1 MTTRTDTLTR
11 EIQDIQEVYT
21 KEKRELERKL
31 RSAQDGA
38 GTLRE
43 EAEEARTELSSQERR
58 FKHDFDELQNQQR
71 SLEQNLKALQSDRDE
86 KAEALSKAQLRLS
99 QQETELGGLENE
111 VVHLKTQTGD
121 AEVLGVLKRELSE
134 QVNHIQKLEATN
146 KEQLAELKQHRK
158 QAKAI
163 EVVEEE
169 KRVLQTK
176 VRMMD
181 DLRRELSEAQL
192 QRQILEDERRS
203 WTAYLENAETMDEKT
218 NLKTPEDLAKA
229 YIEERLERASLM
241 DQLGQI
247 KTELLTKDAAITS
260 LEDEKSSLHEEV
272 EKLRS
277 TPKPAVPETK
287 SQMRLERQRILA
299 IKEVEF
305 LRAQLKMNDAEE
317 GEFSPEKHDEARI
330 KRQQELEDLVDQ
342 YRKEMQATH
351 EALTKA
357 EELSLGHLTQPP
369 PVTPVTSSNKRHAA
383 SPAEDERLGALTRK
397 NRSLQDSL
405 TQLTTSKSLLEKEFA
420 AARSQLKALKSSS
433 RVRVLEMRDN
443 PTANAEKVK
452 LETLRMLKAENEA
465 LIQKLGHAVSN
476 NENDDD
482 DDDDNNIDEA
492 QDRRASVPSATLT
505 RLRSE
510 LAEKDA
516 AMASKDKHLLRLKQ
530 IFASKSLEF
539 REAVASIL
547 GWKMDFLPNGRVR
560 VTSMFHP
567 GDTTGAGPDESNS
580 IVFDGEQGTM
590 KVSGGPKSQFASE
603 IRDKIEFWVEGRK
616 EIPCFLAACTLEFW
630 ELRQSVGEG
639 EVE

>member
-1 MTTRTDTLTR
+1 LTTRTDSLTR
-11 EIQDIQEVYT
+11 EVQDIQEIYT

-31 RSAQDGA
+31 RSAQDET

-58 FKHDFDELQNQQR
+58 FKHDLDELQNQQR
-71 SLEQNLKALQSDRDE
+71 SLKQNLEALQSDRDE

-99 QQETELGGLENE
+99 QQETEIGGLENE

-121 AEVLGVLKRELSE
+121 AEVLGVIKRELSE

-169 KRVLQTK
+169 KRVLQTR

-192 QRQILEDERRS
+192 KRQILEDERRS
-203 WTAYLENAETMDEKT
+203 WTAYLENAEAMDEKT

-241 DQLGQI
+241 DQLGQT
-247 KTELLTKDAAITS
+247 KAELFTKDAAITS
-260 LEDEKSSLHEEV
+260 LEEEKSSLQEEV
-272 EKLRS
+272 EKHKS
-277 TPKPAVPETK
+277 APKPAVPETK

-342 YRKEMQATH
+342 YRKEVQATH

-357 EELSLGHLTQPP
+357 EELSSSHLTQPP
-369 PVTPVTSSNKRHAA
+369 PVTPITSSNKRHAA
-383 SPAEDERLGALTRK
+383 SPVEDERLGALTRK
-397 NRSLQDSL
+397 NRTLQDSL

-420 AARSQLKALKSSS
+420 AARSQLKALKASS

-443 PTANAEKVK
+443 PTSNAEKVK
-452 LETLRMLKAENEA
+452 METLRILKAENEA
-465 LIQKLGHAVSN
+465 LLQKLGHVVPN

-482 DDDDNNIDEA
+482 DHNADEA
-492 QDRRASVPSATLT
+492 QDRRPSVPNATLT

-567 GDTTGAGPDESNS
+567 GDTAGAGPDESNS

-590 KVSGGPKSQFASE
+590 KVSGGPKSKFASE

-630 ELRQSVGEG
+630 ELRQSLGEG
-639 EVE
+639 EVG